1 MWVLVVLGVVWCR
14 EVLDE
19 CCVRAYVCDRDEDD
33 DDDNDDVDD
42 DYGVGDDSDVD
53 DEIWRG

>member
-1 MWVLVVLGVVWCR
+1 MLVVLGVVWCR

-33 DDDNDDVDD
+33 DDDNDHVDD